1 MQRVRIYAG
10 DGAAPRA
17 LAYALDGLRSELP
30 AAVQVVEIGTEELLA
45 GGWEASTGAL
55 RALALSLGAAFLAL
69 LTAPPQRCSC
79 FRAAAICRTAR
90 S

>member
-10 DGAAPRA
+10 EGAAPRA

-55 RALALSLGAAFLAL
+55 RTLAPPLALSRAP
-69 LTAPPQRCSC
+69 LTAPPQRFSC
-79 FRAAAICRTAR
+79 FRAGATCRTAR

>member
-55 RALALSLGAAFLAL
+55 CALAPS
-69 LTAPPQRCSC
+69 
-79 FRAAAICRTAR
+79 
-90 S
+90 